1 MWHTGEG
8 MGWWMMFGAAMWLFF
23 WAAIVYLV
31 VRFAGH
37 SDRDV
42 PLDDRPVEI
51 VRRRYAAGEITKD
64 QYEQLRHDL
73 DERAA

>member
-8 MGWWMMFGAAMWLFF
+8 MGWWMVFGAAMWLVF

-31 VRFAGH
+31 VHLVHRG
-37 SDRDV
+37 DRDV
-42 PLDDRPVEI
+42 QLEDRPVEI
-51 VRRRYAAGEITKD
+51 ARRRYAAGEITKD